1 MQEVYRYLQVINVEF
16 TNSNSSSNGNNDD
29 HDHHNVNVNH
39 NHNVEDK
46 KFDSFV
52 KSS

>member
-39 NHNVEDK
+39 NVENE
-46 KFDSFV
+46 KFDSFINS
-52 KSS
+52 KSN